1 MDKIVAFHTAALE
14 FDLNENGSRRQFV
27 IRSITRNH
35 QKVTGLLNK
44 PWNVDLS
51 KTAAADT
58 NSNPDITFR
67 LATPLKQREVY
78 SCSDCGKVFSNWKIF
93 KGHVKKKHE
102 KIVDG
107 EGPKVTCLLP
117 HQRGTRVT
125 DRHPMDQICSH
136 FASYHGIPKPS
147 KHHNFRGHKSKD
159 GGENWEP
166 VFLLSSEPDPIS
178 THSSSQKSTNTS
190 GEPSPAVKALD
201 FESAKET
208 VTASNVAQ
216 EKNGTND
223 DKQKDEGNER
233 EDQAESKGVAEA
245 SPIWSPE
252 LELEL
257 EKIDDEQTETEDK
270 SEDQVQLLTVTE
282 PEPEK
287 NSSSVEPKKSPEC
300 PIPWEIDDEICSSFE
315 DRLKDADEAVGDGA
329 LEVEDVDSDV
339 NDDDTKEYTRRRMK
353 TKRDR
358 YVERAHMSPGHPA
371 NDEDNKL
378 FIENFV
384 QWLVLNSTTMNEK
397 SSTISLSTALLFRH
411 PDSFLV
417 NIRKTNPSFSLQDL
431 LCFKDEAKLVELK
444 DPSSWIDSIAGQDGR
459 QNPIRRKEMMKA
471 YKRLILFV
479 LKQLGKTDFGTD
491 LLSLLRRDKIRG
503 NLKEVGEEINASKV
517 WNRLQTLIDQE
528 HREIKKAKQKVNP
541 DEVHNAAQG
550 NRTYFSSPE
559 FQSRLEKN
567 HKIWEDALATNK
579 IGPQNFDNVGQFARH
594 LLCMTDRNRQAGYWF
609 KNSHFDARRPIWF
622 PPGHNKEKFDGIPEK
637 FNMFSRPE
645 DGREP
650 DAWMIDLSGCDE
662 ILKMGQDVNIV
673 VLRMAHDWLTKY
685 RDLKQ
690 IKWSNIKL
698 DEFFFVN
705 NKRKKYGPLVNTAQ
719 LKEYATVTGI
729 TKVTT
734 NTFRRAMEPAIQSD
748 QALKTRCKDIASHSE
763 STGAK
768 YYDASAPQFRA
779 AAVHFLNNGEIDY
792 ASQSVQDDVPDAV
805 AAKRIKLDQDGQKSS
820 LDRAKMKISKD
831 KSKRNVTLGKNC
843 KVAPSHR
850 VFMQESFSKDGIY
863 SGFGLF
869 NDTFPGIYYYF
880 YSSVETF

>member
-1 MDKIVAFHTAALE
+1 MFFNLSSFSGSTLLELIKSAINNIGIKDVRKIDTAAGSESLMDKIQAFHTAALE
-14 FDLNENGSRRQFV
+14 FDLNENGLRRQFV

-35 QKVTGLLNK
+35 QKVTQLLNK

-51 KTAAADT
+51 QTAAADNT
-58 NSNPDITFR
+58 SGRSITFR
-67 LATPLKQREVY
+67 LATPLKQREIY

-93 KGHVKKKHE
+93 KGHVKKKHD

-117 HQRGTRVT
+117 HKRGTRVT

-136 FASYHGIPKPS
+136 LFSYHGIPKPS
-147 KHHNFRGHKSKD
+147 KNHNFRGHKSKD

-178 THSSSQKSTNTS
+178 THSSSQKPS
-190 GEPSPAVKALD
+190 GEPSSAVKTLD
-201 FESAKET
+201 FESTKET
-208 VTASNVAQ
+208 VTATAYKVAQ
-216 EKNGTND
+216 DKNGEED
-223 DKQKDEGNER
+223 DKQTDEGKEP
-233 EDQAESKGVAEA
+233 EDQEVSKGVAEA
-245 SPIWSPE
+245 SPIQSSKS
-252 LELEL
+252 EL
-257 EKIDDEQTETEDK
+257 EKIDDQQTEKKDK
-270 SEDQVQLLTVTE
+270 SEDRVQLLTE

-287 NSSSVEPKKSPEC
+287 NSLNAEPEKSSASEC
-300 PIPWEIDDEICSSFE
+300 PILWEIDDEICSSFE
-315 DRLKDADEAVGDGA
+315 DRLKNADEAVGDEA
-329 LEVEDVDSDV
+329 IEVEDDDSDV
-339 NDDDTKEYTRRRMK
+339 DD
-353 TKRDR
+353 
-358 YVERAHMSPGHPA
+358 
-371 NDEDNKL
+371 
-378 FIENFV
+378 
-384 QWLVLNSTTMNEK
+384 
-397 SSTISLSTALLFRH
+397 
-411 PDSFLV
+411 
-417 NIRKTNPSFSLQDL
+417 
-431 LCFKDEAKLVELK
+431 
-444 DPSSWIDSIAGQDGR
+444 SWIDSIAGQDGR
-459 QNPIRRKEMMKA
+459 QNAIRRKEMTKS

-479 LKQLGKTDFGTD
+479 LKQLGRVDFGTD
-491 LLSLLRRDKIRG
+491 LMSLLRRDKIRS
-503 NLKEVGEEINASKV
+503 NLKEVGEEINASKS
-517 WNRLQTLIDQE
+517 WNKLQTLIDQE
-528 HREIKKAKQKVNP
+528 HREMKKAKQKVNP

-559 FQSRLEKN
+559 FRSRLEKN
-567 HKIWEDALATNK
+567 HKIWDDALATNK

-609 KNSHFDARRPIWF
+609 KNSHFDARRQIWF
-622 PPGHNKEKFDGIPEK
+622 PPGHNKEKFDGIPEN

-650 DAWMIDLSGCDE
+650 DAWMIDLSGCEE
-662 ILKMGQDVNIV
+662 ILKMGQDVNII
-673 VLRMAHDWLTKY
+673 VLRMAHDWLIKY

-705 NKRKKYGPLVNTAQ
+705 HRRKKYGPLVNTAQ
-719 LKEYATVTGI
+719 LKEYGTVTGT

-734 NTFRRAMEPAIQSD
+734 NSFRRAMEPAIQSD
-748 QALKTRCKDIASHSE
+748 QALKTRSKDISSHSE

-779 AAVHFLNNGEIDY
+779 AAVHFLNDGEIDY
-792 ASQSVQDDVPDAV
+792 ASQSVPDDVPDAV
-805 AAKRIKLDQDGQKSS
+805 AAKRIKLDQEGQKSS

-831 KSKRNVTLGKNC
+831 KAKRNVTLGKNC

-869 NDTFPGIYYYF
+869 NDRFPGIYCIP
-880 YSSVETF
+880 VLLEHIK